1 MSQDSDLLRNVL
13 VVDDDP
19 SVRRAIVRML
29 SVRGYSVREA
39 ENGAQALKVLALPEA
54 PRLAV
59 VDWNMKTMSGPELCR
74 ILRARKPHVYVVL
87 MTAESGG
94 RVLSDAMSSGADV
107 YIQKPFNPD
116 ELAAR
121 LLAGR
126 ASLRASDERDGSA

>member
-1 MSQDSDLLRNVL
+1 MAQDSDLLRNVL

-29 SVRGYSVREA
+29 SVRGYAVREA
-39 ENGAQALKVLALPEA
+39 ENGAQALKVFALPDA

-59 VDWNMKTMSGPELCR
+59 VDWHMRTMSGPELCR
-74 ILRARKPHVYVVL
+74 ILRARKPYVYVVL
-87 MTAESGG
+87 MTAESGE
-94 RVLSDAMSSGADV
+94 RVLSDAMNSGADV
-107 YIQKPFNPD
+107 YIRKPFDPD

-126 ASLRASDERDGSA
+126 ASLSASDDKDRSV

>member
-1 MSQDSDLLRNVL
+1 MSQESDLLRNVL

-29 SVRGYSVREA
+29 SARGYAVREA
-39 ENGAQALKVLALPEA
+39 ENGAQALKVLALPDA
-54 PRLAV
+54 PRLAI
-59 VDWNMKTMSGPELCR
+59 VDFNMKTMTGPELCR
-74 ILRARKPHVYVVL
+74 ILRARKPYVYVVL
-87 MTAESGG
+87 MTADSGE
-94 RVLSDAMSSGADV
+94 RVLNDAMNSGADV

-126 ASLRASDERDGSA
+126 ESLRATDMNSRSS